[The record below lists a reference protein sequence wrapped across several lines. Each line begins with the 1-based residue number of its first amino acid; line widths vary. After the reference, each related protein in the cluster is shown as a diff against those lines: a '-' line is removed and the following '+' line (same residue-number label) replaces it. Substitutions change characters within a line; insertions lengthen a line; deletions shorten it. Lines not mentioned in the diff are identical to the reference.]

1 MALQSEM
8 RLACNFCDDMDE
20 AHTPV
25 LPIGSL
31 KCTHRLSPACT
42 AHKNLVPRAEL
53 AAQHAAAHPSPSDD
67 ATSDQR
73 HFLAVV
79 AGAAAGT
86 SDFLNSRRSGPRAAA
101 ARATLFSCPA
111 WGGLGGCI
119 WLL

>member
-1 MALQSEM
+1 MGQGGSRWRPPTVALQSEM

-53 AAQHAAAHPSPSDD
+53 AAQHTRRRVMMRP
-67 ATSDQR
+67 ATS
-73 HFLAVV
+73 
-79 AGAAAGT
+79 GI
-86 SDFLNSRRSGPRAAA
+86 SWP
-101 ARATLFSCPA
+101 
-111 WGGLGGCI
+111 
-119 WLL
+119 